1 MKIILLATLLSQML
15 SGCAIINTAK
25 CVSTIFLLC

>member
-1 MKIILLATLLSQML
+1 MKIMLLAFLISSML